1 MVIELRESNLDDH
14 KKQKHEVTKKNRKF
28 ASVLELREY
37 SGTALTPLNSQG
49 MNPYKRVEMWKKYR
63 PVIPFEYWD
72 DDLYA
77 KPDESVMAKVV
88 DEKLIQAETRAVL
101 KSRKYGEVI

>member
-1 MVIELRESNLDDH
+1 ME
-14 KKQKHEVTKKNRKF
+14 
-28 ASVLELREY
+28 
-37 SGTALTPLNSQG
+37 
-49 MNPYKRVEMWKKYR
+49 KYR

-77 KPDESVMAKVV
+77 QPDESVMAKVV

-101 KSRKYGEVI
+101 KLRKYGEAMRDSLENIAFEDIAEGDMEG